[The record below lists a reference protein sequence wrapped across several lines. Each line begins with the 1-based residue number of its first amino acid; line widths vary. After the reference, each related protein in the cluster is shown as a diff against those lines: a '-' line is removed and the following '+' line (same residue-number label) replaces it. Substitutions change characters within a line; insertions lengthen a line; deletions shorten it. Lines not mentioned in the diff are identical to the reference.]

1 MAINTKKYLQMKKN
15 KWILS
20 LTLIASILASCGYDD
35 ELVVFEYT
43 IVKFPNQNY
52 VRNVIVGEGLE
63 MNVGVSF
70 SGVLKNT
77 MQREVDYVIDTSLI
91 PDGKTI
97 LPADY
102 YSAGNATTIVIPKG
116 SLEGYLNVKL
126 DSAKFVDDP
135 KSLTGEY
142 VIPIKLVSC
151 NNIDSIN
158 EAMNYMVISLSYF
171 AKQQANYNYTGTVI
185 KSKDGIDTEITYQ
198 NDPTHNESI
207 RLLKTVGST
216 SMQLVADQIGNND
229 PAKGTYSFLIDVPIN
244 GGNVT
249 ITSDPASTVVVTTVG
264 ESNYNADKRTFTL
277 SYTYT
282 LNDGTVC
289 NATETMTF
297 RNRIRDLQE
306 NGVYINDWR

>member
-1 MAINTKKYLQMKKN
+1 MKKN

-20 LTLIASILASCGYDD
+20 LTLIASLLASCGYDD

-43 IVKFPNQNY
+43 MIKFPNQNY

-70 SGVLKNT
+70 SGVLQNT

-142 VIPIKLVSC
+142 VIPIKLVSS

-158 EAMNYMVISLSYF
+158 QVMNYMVISVSYF
-171 AKQQANYNYTGTVI
+171 AKQQANYTYTGSVT
-185 KSKDGIDTEITYQ
+185 KSKNSILTEVSYQ
-198 NDPTHNESI
+198 NDPGQNESF
-207 RLLKTVGST
+207 RLFKTIGPTRLK
-216 SMQLVADQIGNND
+216 LVADQIGNND
-229 PAKGTYSFLIDVPIN
+229 PAKGTYSFLVDVPIN
-244 GGNVT
+244 GGVVS
-249 ITSDPASTVVVTTVG
+249 ILPDPASVIAVTPVG
-264 ESNYNADKRTFTL
+264 ESTYNAGNRTFILTY
-277 SYTYT
+277 SYT

-289 NATETMTF
+289 NATETMIF